1 MKPKNKIIKN
11 EQEINTMRQG
21 GKLLAQ
27 VLDEI
32 SLLIKPEINV
42 WDLEDYF
49 IKFCKENKAIP
60 ACKNYAPYDMVP
72 FPTGLCISI
81 NDQSVHCFP
90 TKGRVLKEGD
100 VITVDTVI
108 KYKDLH
114 VDAAFAKGV
123 GKISENKQNLIE
135 TSEKSMYNAIS
146 MIKSGQNMG
155 VVSHAFEEIA
165 RQNGCDVLRDYAGH
179 GIGYK
184 MHEYPQVPCYGN
196 STEGPVLISGMTICT
211 ESLVCEGKP
220 DLIATAGWETRMRD
234 KKCFAQFEHTVLV
247 TDSGYEVLTK
257 L

>member
-1 MKPKNKIIKN
+1 MKPKNKIIKT
-11 EQEINTMRQG
+11 EQEINTMRKG

-27 VLDEI
+27 VLNEI
-32 SLLIKPEINV
+32 YSLIEPQIDVWELEEHFIN
-42 WDLEDYF
+42 
-49 IKFCKENKAIP
+49 FCKNNNVEP
-60 ACKNYAPYDMVP
+60 SCKNYAPYDMIP

-90 TKGRVLKEGD
+90 TRGRTLLEGD
-100 VITVDTVI
+100 IITVDTVI
-108 KYKDLH
+108 KYNNLH
-114 VDAAFAKGV
+114 VDAAFARGV
-123 GKISENKQNLIE
+123 GKISENKRNLIE

-146 MIKSGQNMG
+146 KIKSGQNMG
-155 VVSHAFEEIA
+155 EVSHAFEKTA
-165 RQNGCDVLRDYAGH
+165 HLNGCDVLRDYAGH

-196 STEGPVLISGMTICT
+196 PKDGPVLISGMTLCT

-220 DLIATAGWETRMRD
+220 DLIASAGWETRMRD

-247 TDSGYEVLTK
+247 TDSGYEILTK